1 MSDSNELVN
10 NGKGFNKPTQAKNG
24 TKSTDEKT
32 GTFNEENIKKIAKYN
47 IVEKLNS
54 LISLIKGS
62 SLVCKNHVGEIILDR
77 PNDPCFFIQYNE
89 HLGIQCI
96 LRPSG
101 TDKLVTCIKVMPKA
115 NADNYLE
122 TLANNTGLVAKGIS
136 GQRYTRKDDWKKGVQ
151 IGAQQQILFRI
162 NDMWDFLQKNAT

>member
-1 MSDSNELVN
+1 
-10 NGKGFNKPTQAKNG
+10 
-24 TKSTDEKT
+24 
-32 GTFNEENIKKIAKYN
+32 
-47 IVEKLNS
+47 
-54 LISLIKGS
+54 
-62 SLVCKNHVGEIILDR
+62 
-77 PNDPCFFIQYNE
+77 
-89 HLGIQCI
+89 